1 MEMHFS
7 DFIWLF
13 DASLIY
19 WLTLHSKQLMPGVLQ
34 IVAVCGD
41 YTHCRRQELVNISV
55 IKARVYD
62 YYKRLA
68 LA

>member
-1 MEMHFS
+1 MHFS

-13 DASLIY
+13 AVSLIY
-19 WLTLHSKQLMPGVLQ
+19 WLPLHSKQLMPGVLQ

-41 YTHCRRQELVNISV
+41 YTHCHRQELVNIPV

-62 YYKRLA
+62 YYRRLA

>member
-1 MEMHFS
+1 MHFS

-13 DASLIY
+13 AASLIY
-19 WLTLHSKQLMPGVLQ
+19 WLTLHGKQLMPGVLQ

-41 YTHCRRQELVNISV
+41 YTLCRRQELVNTPV

-62 YYKRLA
+62 YYKKLA